1 MGCSV
6 GQFLASCFGTCYCC
20 LWTGLLGLDSRGT
33 VERQRVWYENDERN
47 DMTRSKWQESGTKL
61 SNNQFARLGQGA
73 CTSLFIVGVQQFY
86 YNALKAPNHLHDN
99 RVYGKEGNLDYY
111 IRSLLLVGQWRATTC
126 HAGRGTSG

>member
-1 MGCSV
+1 MKKRKSLNFLKNHLIPLKPLGFPFPSIGFSQAALALVLLPSMRWMGCSV
-6 GQFLASCFGTCYCC
+6 GRFLASCFGTCYCC

-73 CTSLFIVGVQQFY
+73 CTSLFIVGV
-86 YNALKAPNHLHDN
+86 
-99 RVYGKEGNLDYY
+99 
-111 IRSLLLVGQWRATTC
+111 
-126 HAGRGTSG
+126 